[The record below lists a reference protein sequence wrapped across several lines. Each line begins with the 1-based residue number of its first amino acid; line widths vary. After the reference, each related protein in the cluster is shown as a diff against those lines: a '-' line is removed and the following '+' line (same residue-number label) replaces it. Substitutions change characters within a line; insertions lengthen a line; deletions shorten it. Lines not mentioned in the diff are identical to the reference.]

1 MPSRSWAST
10 ASELSPFGEA
20 PWLAESK
27 QPSSTSYL
35 WKVLRPWNLSV
46 WTPIDISVWTPII
59 LIFWY
64 ILEFPFS
71 QCHSVLNFLHM
82 WKSKSEQHQVFYVI
96 AVWLRR
102 NQCIDEQNFPTVK
115 LGSWEGLHPSCR
127 GLVLLKLESPISS
140 ESYCKHFA
148 LACPTIEPLTW
159 SHQ

>member
-59 LIFWY
+59 LIFWNF
-64 ILEFPFS
+64 LF
-71 QCHSVLNFLHM
+71 HSVILCSISCTCGSL
-82 WKSKSEQHQVFYVI
+82 KSEQHQVFYVI

-102 NQCIDEQNFPTVK
+102 NQCIDERNFPTVK

-140 ESYCKHFA
+140 ESYCKHFL